1 MSPSKTAARP
11 RRPRKTAATG
21 TVASPNGSAQDRN
34 EKDADTIEI
43 TRLTVNLN
51 AETAA
56 ALNEIAAKRGISL
69 TETVRRAVAVLKF
82 VEDEIQKGNAV
93 QSTDGARTREL
104 LLVY

>member
-11 RRPRKTAATG
+11 RRQRSTATTG
-21 TVASPNGSAQDRN
+21 TTSSPNNKQDRK
-34 EKDADTIEI
+34 KDDDTIEV

-82 VEDEIQKGNAV
+82 LEDEIQKGHVV